1 MSTLLDRIDE
11 QTRLAGHNRLALLT
25 FALGDAQRYA
35 VNVFKVLEVTP
46 PVGLTPVS
54 GLHAQ
59 VMGLAELRGQLMPV
73 VDLPAFLGLPTPLR
87 PLWIVTEFNRRQQAF
102 VVSGV
107 ERITH
112 VDVAHLQPPEE
123 SRRDRITA
131 LVETPH
137 GWLHILDFEQVLS
150 DIVGESA
157 ELPEDWHGR
166 LAGTRPEVLV
176 VDDSAVARAQLER
189 TLRALGADP
198 VLLGDGAQALAWL
211 QQAADSGRLSRLKLV
226 ISDLEMPQ
234 LDGYALTA
242 RIKED
247 PRLRHLRVLLHS
259 SLSGR
264 FNAQLVARV
273 GADRFV
279 PKFSAEELAN
289 AVLEDLEV
297 TGAA

>member
-25 FALGDAQRYA
+25 FALGDPQHYA

-46 PVGLTPVS
+46 PSTLTPVS
-54 GLHAQ
+54 GLHPQ

-73 VDLPAFLGLPTPLR
+73 IDLPAFFGLPMPAR

-112 VDVAHLQPPEE
+112 VDVAHLQPPDEQT
-123 SRRDRITA
+123 RARITA
-131 LVETPH
+131 LVETPR
-137 GWLHILDFEQVLS
+137 GWLHILDFEQVLA

-166 LAGTRPEVLV
+166 LSEERPEVLV
-176 VDDSAVARAQLER
+176 VDDSSVARAQLDR
-189 TLRALGADP
+189 TLKALGADP
-198 VLLGDGAQALAWL
+198 ILLGDGAQALAWL
-211 QQAADSGRLSRLKLV
+211 QQAADSGRLARLKLV

-289 AVLEDLEV
+289 AVLEDL
-297 TGAA
+297 AAARAA